1 MIKLRHRHA
10 LARILRHDYS
20 GMVCLQVTMGT
31 ITKRYARLG
40 TLKAYYRLTKPG
52 IIYGNIFTATAG
64 FLLASG
70 RHINFGLMLATL
82 LGIALVIACGCV
94 YNNYLDR
101 GIDVKMARTKRRAL
115 VKGTISNQ
123 AALIYGTVLG
133 VLGFIVL
140 VSYTNTLTAI
150 LGIIALTVYVALY
163 GIAKRRSVHGTLV
176 GSIAGALPPLAGY
189 TAVSNHINVAA
200 VLIFFIVTLW
210 QMPHFYSI
218 AIFRFDDYKA
228 AGLPVLPV
236 EKGILAAK
244 IQILLY
250 VAAFIVATLLL
261 TMLGYTGYIYLA
273 VATVLGFRWLWLAIQ
288 GFRANDDKKW
298 ARKMFFTSLLIIS
311 ILSVTISVDAW
322 LI

>member
-1 MIKLRHRHA
+1 M
-10 LARILRHDYS
+10 
-20 GMVCLQVTMGT
+20 
-31 ITKRYARLG
+31 
-40 TLKAYYRLTKPG
+40 LKAYYRLTKPG
-52 IIYGNIFTATAG
+52 IIYGNIFTSIAG

-70 RHINFGLMLATL
+70 RHINIGLMLATL

-94 YNNYLDR
+94 YNNYIDR
-101 GIDVKMARTKRRAL
+101 GIDVKMARTKKRAL
-115 VKGTISNQ
+115 VKGTISNRS
-123 AALIYGTVLG
+123 ALIYGTVLG

-140 VSYTNTLTAI
+140 ASFTNSLTVI
-150 LGIIALTVYVALY
+150 LGIAALTVYVILY
-163 GIAKRRSVHGTLV
+163 GVAKRRSVHGTLI

-189 TAVSNHINVAA
+189 TAVSNHIDAAA
-200 VLIFFIVTLW
+200 VLVFLIVTLW

-236 EKGILAAK
+236 EKGIRVAK

-250 VAAFIVATLLL
+250 VVAFVVATSLL
-261 TMLGYTGYIYLA
+261 TILGYTGYIYLA
-273 VATVLGFRWLWLAIQ
+273 VASILGCKWLWLAIQ
-288 GFRANDDKKW
+288 GFKANDDKKW
-298 ARKMFFTSLLIIS
+298 ARKMFFTSLLVIS